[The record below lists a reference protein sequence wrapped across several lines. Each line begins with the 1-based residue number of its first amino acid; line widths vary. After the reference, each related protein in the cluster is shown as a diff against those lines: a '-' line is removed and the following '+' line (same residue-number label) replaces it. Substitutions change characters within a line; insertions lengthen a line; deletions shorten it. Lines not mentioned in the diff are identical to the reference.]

1 MTEVRH
7 VDLVRLALFVIG
19 VGLHVDE
26 VDVGLNLLIFNI
38 WNNDRTY
45 CRTEGSFQFFKDLVK
60 VGVLHIQLADKEH
73 GCLGGVL
80 GHLVG
85 LLGADVDAGLA
96 GYGDEQ
102 ALHGARAFSGLAGK
116 VEQSWSIDQ
125 VDLGAAPGKRSNRGG
140 DGYLALDLLRIK
152 VADGISFRD
161 FSQSIAGACFKQQ
174 GLC

>member
-1 MTEVRH
+1 MPCRLELQPHSTGEIEPLVTPVWTPRMISSRVNSGGQTVQTVTEVRH

-73 GCLGGVL
+73 GRLGGVL

-102 ALHGARAFSGLAGK
+102 ALHGARAFSGHAGK
-116 VEQSWSIDQ
+116 VE
-125 VDLGAAPGKRSNRGG
+125 
-140 DGYLALDLLRIK
+140 
-152 VADGISFRD
+152 
-161 FSQSIAGACFKQQ
+161 
-174 GLC
+174 